1 MWDSHKGCAR
11 MLDRAQNIHHSLRAS
26 RVHSPPGALLGF
38 GSKVFPS
45 AFYLMLRHPW
55 SMLVFFHPAIK
66 GSVPLGSKNR
76 LPSLFFVFL
85 LITSFD
91 LGSLLMDSRT
101 DGVNDAVDVKIGRT
115 VGIFVVLIEACAR
128 SSTSLGWFVSNLT
141 DASFFQRRLTRPLAH
156 LVLFEF

>member
-1 MWDSHKGCAR
+1 
-11 MLDRAQNIHHSLRAS
+11 
-26 RVHSPPGALLGF
+26 
-38 GSKVFPS
+38 
-45 AFYLMLRHPW
+45 
-55 SMLVFFHPAIK
+55 MLVFFHPVIK

-91 LGSLLMDSRT
+91 LGSLLMDGRT

-128 SSTSLGWFVSNLT
+128 SSTSLG
-141 DASFFQRRLTRPLAH
+141 
-156 LVLFEF
+156 